1 MAVAWLWDIS
11 PQEQALKTMDSTLYS
26 GISTALV
33 TPFKQDKTVDF
44 DAFERLLLMNIKG
57 AAASVV
63 LFGST
68 GESPT
73 IEDDERREMVAF
85 AKSLAGSKL
94 RVIAGAG
101 ANNTKVAIA
110 QQKAMEECG
119 ADATLHVTPYY
130 NKPTQ
135 EGLFE
140 HFSAI
145 AKAST
150 GPIILY
156 NVPARTLSNLAP
168 ETVAKLAKSHPN
180 IIGIKE
186 ANTDMG
192 RLYRLIQ
199 LAKNERP
206 DFLVLCGEDEA
217 LLPLLKF
224 GGDGAIAVSAQL
236 ALFEM
241 NTLQQSFN
249 NGDENYAFAINE
261 KIAGFFDLMFCYTNP
276 LPLKTILASL
286 GLIEGIFRLPL
297 CPLLD
302 AEKEKVLTEFQ
313 RYSFL
318 HSLKGLLNHEHA

>member
-1 MAVAWLWDIS
+1 MTIVDR
-11 PQEQALKTMDSTLYS
+11 KMYR

-33 TPFKQDKTVDF
+33 TPFTKDNTIDM
-44 DAFERLLLMNIKG
+44 DAFERLLIMNIKG

-73 IEDDERREMVAF
+73 IEDAERKEMVLV
-85 AKSLAGSKL
+85 AKNLAKN
-94 RVIAGAG
+94 RMHIIAGAG
-101 ANNTKVAIA
+101 SNNTKVAIE

-119 ADATLHVTPYY
+119 ADATMHVTPYY

-145 AKAST
+145 AKASN

-156 NVPARTLSNLAP
+156 NVPARTLSDLAP
-168 ETVAKLAKSHPN
+168 ETVAKLAKCYPN
-180 IIGIKE
+180 IIGIKD
-186 ANTDMG
+186 ANINMG

-199 LAKNERP
+199 LTKNERP
-206 DFLVLCGEDEA
+206 DFLILGGEDEA
-217 LLPLLKF
+217 LLPLLKL
-224 GGDGAIAVSAQL
+224 GGDGCIAVSAQL
-236 ALFEM
+236 LLFEM
-241 NTLQQSFN
+241 NALLQSFQ

-286 GLIEGIFRLPL
+286 GLIENRFRLPL
-297 CPLLD
+297 CPLTD
-302 AEKEKVLTEFQ
+302 AQQEKVLTELQ
-313 RYSFL
+313 RYPFL
-318 HSLKGLLNHEHA
+318 QSLKGIHHEHV

>member
-1 MAVAWLWDIS
+1 
-11 PQEQALKTMDSTLYS
+11 
-26 GISTALV
+26 
-33 TPFKQDKTVDF
+33 
-44 DAFERLLLMNIKG
+44 MNIKG
-57 AAASVV
+57 ACASVV

-73 IEDDERREMVAF
+73 IENEERKEMVMF
-85 AKSLAGSKL
+85 VKTIAKNRI

-101 ANNTKVAIA
+101 SNNTKVAIE

-119 ADATLHVTPYY
+119 ADATLQVTPYY

-145 AKAST
+145 AKASK

-156 NVPARTLSNLAP
+156 NVPARTLSDLAP
-168 ETVAKLAKSHPN
+168 ETVAKLAKCHPN
-180 IIGIKE
+180 IIGIKD
-186 ANTDMG
+186 ANINMG

-206 DFLVLCGEDEA
+206 DFLVLSGEDDA
-217 LLPLLKF
+217 LLPLLKL
-224 GGDGAIAVSAQL
+224 GGDGSIAVSAQL
-236 ALFEM
+236 LLFEM
-241 NTLQQSFN
+241 NALLQSVQ

-286 GLIEGIFRLPL
+286 GLIENQFRLPL
-297 CPLLD
+297 CPLTD
-302 AEKEKVLTEFQ
+302 AQQEKLLAEFQ
-313 RYSFL
+313 RYPFL
-318 HSLKGLLNHEHA
+318 QSLKGMHHEHV